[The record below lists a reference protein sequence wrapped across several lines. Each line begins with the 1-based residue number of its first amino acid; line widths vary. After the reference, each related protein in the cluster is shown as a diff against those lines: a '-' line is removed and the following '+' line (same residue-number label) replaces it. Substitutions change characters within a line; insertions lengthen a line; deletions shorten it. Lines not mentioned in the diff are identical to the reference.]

1 MQSSCLALSDWIRS
15 PKQPHSPHRM
25 ETSQKETI
33 FSFSRPSPPASWA
46 LPIVSIKQLM
56 SLSGT
61 CQDSWGPVRKKSEPI
76 SSETQ
81 CPPSSKAFP
90 WHRVCGQSSAPWQ
103 DRRWSLVESPFQLF
117 HCLSREDLW
126 ALLKATGINKSG
138 EFRGS
143 FLILTPPSYLVY
155 SRMWL

>member
-1 MQSSCLALSDWIRS
+1 MPTLEQGLPMAQGLWSVICPLAGPKVVTMQL
-15 PKQPHSPHRM
+15 
-25 ETSQKETI
+25 
-33 FSFSRPSPPASWA
+33 
-46 LPIVSIKQLM
+46 
-56 SLSGT
+56 
-61 CQDSWGPVRKKSEPI
+61 
-76 SSETQ
+76 
-81 CPPSSKAFP
+81 
-90 WHRVCGQSSAPWQ
+90 
-103 DRRWSLVESPFQLF
+103 SLVESPFQLF

>member
-103 DRRWSLVESPFQLF
+103 DRRWSLCNSPWWNR
-117 HCLSREDLW
+117 LS
-126 ALLKATGINKSG
+126 
-138 EFRGS
+138 S
-143 FLILTPPSYLVY
+143 FFTACQGKTYGPC
-155 SRMWL
+155 SRPLASTKVVSSEEAS